1 MLNLYEVTIVTNKR
15 SQKGFYTGESSK
27 EAREDAKFYFRNYD
41 MEDEEYLLGTVT
53 ALVNE
58 DL

>member
-15 SQKGFYTGESSK
+15 SKKEFYTGENSK
-27 EAREDAKFYFRNYD
+27 EAREDAKYYFRTYD
-41 MEDEEYLLGTVT
+41 IEVGEYIFGCITR
-53 ALVNE
+53 LVSS

>member
-15 SQKGFYTGESSK
+15 SKKEFCTGENPK
-27 EAREDAKFYFRNYD
+27 EAREDVVHYFREFD
-41 MEDEEYLLGTVT
+41 MEVGEYIFGCITRLI
-53 ALVNE
+53 NS